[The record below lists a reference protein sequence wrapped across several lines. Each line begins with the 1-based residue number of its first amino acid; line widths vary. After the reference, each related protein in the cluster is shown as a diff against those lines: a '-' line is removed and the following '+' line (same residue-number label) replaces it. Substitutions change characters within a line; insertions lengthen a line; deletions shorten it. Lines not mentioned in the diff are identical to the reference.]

1 VHVDIRINH
10 LITKAPLYNKNK
22 IKERINQYKK
32 EEFEVLISKKK
43 KKTRRIQEPNNSKTQ
58 FLFFFFSCLKM
69 NK

>member
-1 VHVDIRINH
+1 MHVDIRINH

-43 KKTRRIQEPNNSKTQ
+43 TRRIQEPNNSKTQ
-58 FLFFFFSCLKM
+58 FLFFFFFLFK
-69 NK
+69 NE

>member
-43 KKTRRIQEPNNSKTQ
+43 KKLEEYKNQIIVKPNFSSSF
-58 FLFFFFSCLKM
+58 FLV
-69 NK
+69 

>member
-43 KKTRRIQEPNNSKTQ
+43 KKN
-58 FLFFFFSCLKM
+58 
-69 NK
+69 

>member
-1 VHVDIRINH
+1 MHVDIRINH

-22 IKERINQYKK
+22 IKERINQYKYKK

-58 FLFFFFSCLKM
+58 FLFFFCLVFIK
-69 NK
+69 

>member
-43 KKTRRIQEPNNSKTQ
+43 KKLEEYKNQIIVKPNFSSFF
-58 FLFFFFSCLKM
+58 FLFK
-69 NK
+69 NE

>member
-1 VHVDIRINH
+1 MHVDIRINH

-43 KKTRRIQEPNNSKTQ
+43 KKLEEYKNQIIVKPNFSS
-58 FLFFFFSCLKM
+58 FFFSCLKM

>member
-1 VHVDIRINH
+1 MHVDIRINH

-43 KKTRRIQEPNNSKTQ
+43 KKLEEYKNQIIVKPNFSS
-58 FLFFFFSCLKM
+58 FFFLV
-69 NK
+69 

>member
-43 KKTRRIQEPNNSKTQ
+43 KTRRIQEPNNSKTQ